1 MKNFRIWVVLLVAV
15 AIVSS
20 CSEGKKSDISHL
32 PFRNSQDSQ
41 WGMVSTDGK
50 ILFEGQFA
58 NMPSVAVNGIF
69 VVKNSNGYFEYF
81 KVGENPRKFGGEY
94 LQAGLFHENAA
105 PVVLPESAV
114 SFIDT
119 AGNTLFVLKE
129 FEGSKI
135 VSASNFN
142 DGMAFVENS
151 SGLKGYINPAGEFVF
166 KPQFD
171 IANNFNAG
179 LAIVGKKSS
188 DGIIYSVINKL
199 GETTATLD
207 SRIKAIHGTI
217 SESLVGY
224 TFSGNMDEW
233 GFMDISGNIVIP
245 ADSTK
250 RAVKPFH
257 GKYAI
262 YSDGKL
268 WGAVNRKGEVV
279 INPIYASLEYG
290 PEGKFIA
297 GDGEKFNLID
307 LKLKRSGVEN
317 FAAFTGYING
327 YNFVGEAGRFVSVDK
342 SGKQKGETT
351 YFEVLFPAEVTIF
364 ESDVF
369 SVASVVRKAISVI
382 APDRIGIVD
391 FGLSAENASSLLGY
405 PSAELAKGAG
415 RLSKS
420 FEFNNIKSTVFAE
433 LSDNPVVEITEKQM
447 SRDMWGKAYYEDV
460 VTGYIFNE
468 ESTVKGISYTLSLS
482 GELKGREEAVMSA
495 LKSMAKASGYKTAS
509 ESANENSFI
518 SDTGTSLRISNKSGV
533 IEIKGSR

>member
-20 CSEGKKSDISHL
+20 CSEGKKSDITHL
-32 PFRNSQDSQ
+32 PFRSSQDAQ
-41 WGMVSTDGK
+41 WGMISTDGK
-50 ILFEGQFA
+50 VLFEGQFA
-58 NMPSVAVNGIF
+58 SMPSVAVNGIF
-69 VVKNSNGYFEYF
+69 VVKNSNGYYEYY

-135 VSASNFN
+135 VSTSNFH
-142 DGMAFVENS
+142 DGMASVENS

-166 KPQFD
+166 KPQYD
-171 IANNFNAG
+171 IANDFNAG

-217 SESLVGY
+217 CESLAGF
-224 TFSGNMDEW
+224 TFSEKMDEW

-245 ADSTK
+245 ADSAK

-257 GKYAI
+257 GKYAVF
-262 YSDGKL
+262 SDGKL
-268 WGAVNRKGEVV
+268 WGVINRKGEVV

-307 LKLKRSGVEN
+307 LKLKRYGIEN
-317 FAAFTGYING
+317 FTLFTGYING
-327 YNFVGEAGRFVSVDK
+327 YNFAGETGRFVSVDK
-342 SGKQKGETT
+342 SGKQKGEAT
-351 YFEVLFPAEVTIF
+351 YFEVVCPSEASVF

-369 SVASVVRKAISVI
+369 SVSSVVRKAISVI
-382 APDRIGIVD
+382 APDRIGIVE

-405 PSAELAKGAG
+405 PSAELAKGAD

-420 FEFNNIKSTVFAE
+420 YETNDIKSTVFAE
-433 LSDNPVVEITEKQM
+433 FSDNPVIEITEKQM

-460 VTGYIFNE
+460 VTGYNFNE
-468 ESTVKGISYTLSLS
+468 NAAVNGISYILYLN
-482 GELKGREEAVMSA
+482 GALKGREESVMSV
-495 LKSMAKASGYKTAS
+495 LSSMAKTSGYRTIS
-509 ESANENSFI
+509 ESANELTFS
-518 SDTGTSLRISNKSGV
+518 SDAGTSLRISSKSGA
-533 IEIKGSR
+533 IEVKGSR